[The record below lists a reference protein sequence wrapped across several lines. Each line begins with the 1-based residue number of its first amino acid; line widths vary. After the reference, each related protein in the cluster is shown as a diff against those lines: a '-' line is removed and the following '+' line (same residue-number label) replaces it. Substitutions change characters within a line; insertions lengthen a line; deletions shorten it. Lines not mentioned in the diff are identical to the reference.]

1 MMMMLKQL
9 TRLGALA
16 ALMLAGTQAWA
27 IQERY
32 SFDVSVTIPV
42 HEAYVLPSEP
52 DWMGQDQLLAWN
64 LVTSELSRL
73 RKNFDVKNL
82 NGGVAARLGSEPYL
96 FNGRNRI
103 DLQVLFNRVPLTL
116 DAIEVVN
123 ATEASVGRRA
133 ELDIAAIKPDDG
145 YRGGEYYGTVH
156 LVFDFLAP

>member
-1 MMMMLKQL
+1 MVKQWVIL
-9 TRLGALA
+9 NGLIALA
-16 ALMLAGTQAWA
+16 LASTSALA
-27 IQERY
+27 IQERH
-32 SFDVSVTIPV
+32 SFEVSVTIPV

-82 NGGVAARLGSEPYL
+82 NGGIAARLGAEPYL

-103 DLQVLFNRVPLTL
+103 DLQVLFNRIPLTL
-116 DAIEVVN
+116 DAVEVVN
-123 ATEASVGRRA
+123 AMEASAGRRA
-133 ELDIAAIKPDDG
+133 ELDIAAIKPDGG

>member
-1 MMMMLKQL
+1 MMVKQWVIL
-9 TRLGALA
+9 NGLIALA
-16 ALMLAGTQAWA
+16 LASTSALA
-27 IQERY
+27 IQERH
-32 SFDVSVTIPV
+32 SFEVSVTIPV

-82 NGGVAARLGSEPYL
+82 NGGIAARLGAEPYL

-103 DLQVLFNRVPLTL
+103 DLQVLFNRIPLTL
-116 DAIEVVN
+116 DAVEVVN
-123 ATEASVGRRA
+123 AMEASAGRRA
-133 ELDIAAIKPDDG
+133 ELDIAAIKPEDG

>member
-1 MMMMLKQL
+1 MFKQL
-9 TRLGALA
+9 TRLGVLA
-16 ALMLAGTQAWA
+16 ACMVTANHTAA
-27 IQERY
+27 IQERH

-64 LVTSELSRL
+64 LVTSQLGRL

-82 NGGVAARLGSEPYL
+82 NGGVAARLGAEPYL
-96 FNGRNRI
+96 YNGRNRI
-103 DLQVLFNRVPLTL
+103 DLQVQFNRVALTL
-116 DAIEVVN
+116 DPNEVVN
-123 ATEASVGRRA
+123 ADEARAGRRA
-133 ELDIAAIKPDDG
+133 ELDIAAIEPEGG

>member
-1 MMMMLKQL
+1 MMMSKQL
-9 TRLGALA
+9 TRLGVLA
-16 ALMLAGTQAWA
+16 ACMLAATHTAA
-27 IQERY
+27 IQERH

-64 LVTSELSRL
+64 LVTEQLGRL

-82 NGGVAARLGSEPYL
+82 NGGVAARLGAEPYL
-96 FNGRNRI
+96 YNGRNRI
-103 DLQVLFNRVPLTL
+103 DLQVQFNRVALTL
-116 DAIEVVN
+116 DPIEVVN
-123 ATEASVGRRA
+123 ANDARAGRRA

>member
-1 MMMMLKQL
+1 MMVKQWVILKGLIAL
-9 TRLGALA
+9 TLVSTSAL
-16 ALMLAGTQAWA
+16 A
-27 IQERY
+27 IQERH

-82 NGGVAARLGSEPYL
+82 NGGIAARLGAEPYL

-103 DLQVLFNRVPLTL
+103 DLQVLFNRIPLTL
-116 DAIEVVN
+116 DAVEVVN
-123 ATEASVGRRA
+123 ATEASAGRRA
-133 ELDIAAIKPDDG
+133 ELDIAAIKPDGG

>member
-1 MMMMLKQL
+1 MVKQWVIL
-9 TRLGALA
+9 NGLIALA
-16 ALMLAGTQAWA
+16 LASTSALA
-27 IQERY
+27 IQERH
-32 SFDVSVTIPV
+32 SFEVSVTIPV

-82 NGGVAARLGSEPYL
+82 NGGIAARLGAEPYL

-116 DAIEVVN
+116 DAVEVVN
-123 ATEASVGRRA
+123 AMEASAGRRA
-133 ELDIAAIKPDDG
+133 ELDIAAIKPDGG